1 MPIWMET
8 CEACCASW
16 KAERSQYCTPLV
28 DSLFTGLSTPRV
40 RGFKGAD
47 MSTHVSLPRTLL
59 ATLWRGVLCRCPRCG
74 EGRLFR
80 KWLKPVDHCSV
91 CNLDMR
97 GQRSDDLPA
106 YIGIFVSGHLLA
118 PVIITLVVSYSLSP
132 MALLAIIIPLAL
144 VMLIAL
150 LQPSKGAVIALQ
162 WWNGMH
168 GFKRER
174 PEGENP

>member
-1 MPIWMET
+1 MSKPI
-8 CEACCASW
+8 
-16 KAERSQYCTPLV
+16 
-28 DSLFTGLSTPRV
+28 
-40 RGFKGAD
+40 
-47 MSTHVSLPRTLL
+47 SLPATLPS
-59 ATLWRGVLCRCPRCG
+59 ALWRGTLCRCPRCG
-74 EGRLFR
+74 DGKLFR
-80 KWLKPVDHCSV
+80 KWLKPVDCCSV
-91 CNLDMR
+91 CDLDIT
-97 GQRSDDLPA
+97 GQRADDLPA

-118 PVIITLVVSYSLSP
+118 PFIITLVVSYSLSP

-174 PEGENP
+174 ANGENP

>member
-1 MPIWMET
+1 MSKPI
-8 CEACCASW
+8 
-16 KAERSQYCTPLV
+16 
-28 DSLFTGLSTPRV
+28 
-40 RGFKGAD
+40 
-47 MSTHVSLPRTLL
+47 SLPKTLPS
-59 ATLWRGVLCRCPRCG
+59 ALWRGTLCRCPRCG
-74 EGRLFR
+74 DGKLFR
-80 KWLKPVDHCSV
+80 KWLKPVDRCSV
-91 CNLDMR
+91 CDLDIT
-97 GQRSDDLPA
+97 GQRADDLPA

-174 PEGENP
+174 ANGENP